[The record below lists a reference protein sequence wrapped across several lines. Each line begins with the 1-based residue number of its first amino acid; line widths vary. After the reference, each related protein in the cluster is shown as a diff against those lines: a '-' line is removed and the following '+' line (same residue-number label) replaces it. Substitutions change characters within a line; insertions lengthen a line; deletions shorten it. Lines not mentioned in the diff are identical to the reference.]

1 MCTTSTRYPRLVY
14 HIYLSLYLTHLY
26 HICIFICI
34 LQFGKT
40 ALHWAAEWGREELV
54 TALLDAGA
62 DIDQKDGNV
71 RTISIPELCMY

>member
-14 HIYLSLYLTHLY
+14 HIYY
-26 HICIFICI
+26 CIYQYTYYINTVYYI
-34 LQFGKT
+34 YWQFGKT